1 MSERFISTD
10 QLRADIN
17 EIHYEDNGFESCNRA
32 RKEAEAEVGQFRTA
46 LDNMTEVARLAQEA
60 AATAEIRAANRCA
73 EIAYNY
79 RGEALVGAH
88 KSSEGIAVAI
98 RKEYGL

>member
-1 MSERFISTD
+1 MSKRFISND

-32 RKEAEAEVGQFRTA
+32 RKEAEAEVDQLRTA

-60 AATAEIRAANRCA
+60 AATAEIRAVNRCLAIA
-73 EIAYNY
+73 EQ
-79 RGEALVGAH
+79 RDKH
-88 KSSEGIAVAI
+88 VAKMI
-98 RKEYGL
+98 RKEYGIEP